1 MCLIQVLGVYVALFI
16 AILALACCLVLAYLN
31 PQHPVL
37 LSGDESTSNATR
49 FELLFLCVFLL
60 VETFLLSKE
69 LNKVRAQSGQPYVAL
84 HTL

>member
-1 MCLIQVLGVYVALFI
+1 MCLIQVLGVYVALFM

-31 PQHPVL
+31 PKHPVL
-37 LSGDESTSNATR
+37 LSGDESTSSATR
-49 FELLFLCVFLL
+49 SALLFLFVSLS

-69 LNKVRAQSGQPYVAL
+69 LGRVRAQSVQTYTAL